1 MYDFAITVLFRVDRS
16 VIKRDGRADMAPTQ
30 ASTSPSEIWIHARQ
44 LFIGGGAAPLADQ
57 LLQISGDRIAAI
69 IPASQLELASD
80 AHFFDMVAPGFID
93 LQINGGGGVL
103 FNDSPY
109 AGTVSRI
116 AAAARQGGACHILPT
131 FITAPE
137 QDYCRAMEAVR
148 TAAGCPEILGLHL
161 EGPFLSPSKA
171 GIHDAASMRKMSA
184 GDLDRLTAF
193 KGRLLLTCAPE
204 QVSPIAIRALVD
216 AGVTVFVGHSDADIK
231 MMEVAISAGL
241 SGVTHLFNACSQLT
255 ARAPGI
261 VGAALS
267 DSRLYAGVI
276 ADRYHVHDV
285 NLSLAVAQM
294 QDRLCLVSDTM
305 PSFGT
310 NLSSFTLQG
319 RKITLKNG
327 RLFSAEGQ
335 LAGAHLGLDEAV
347 RNIISVGQIAPEKAL
362 HMASGIPA
370 KILGL
375 DSEYGAVQ
383 EGRLAS
389 LTCLDRGF
397 RACAVYVHGT
407 PYLANTADAV
417 L

>member
-1 MYDFAITVLFRVDRS
+1 
-16 VIKRDGRADMAPTQ
+16 MAPTL
-30 ASTSPSEIWIHARQ
+30 ASTSPSLSASPSEIWIYARQ
-44 LFIGGGAAPLADQ
+44 LFIGGGVAPLSDQ

-69 IPASQLELASD
+69 MPASQPDPAPD
-80 AHFFDMVAPGFID
+80 AHFYDVVAPGFID

-103 FNDSPY
+103 FNDSPD
-109 AGTVSRI
+109 AGTMDRI

-131 FITAPE
+131 FITAHE
-137 QDYCRAMEAVR
+137 QDYCRAMEAVQ
-148 TAAGCPEILGLHL
+148 TAADRPEILGLHM
-161 EGPFLSPSKA
+161 EGPFLSPAKA
-171 GIHDAASMRKMSA
+171 GIHDAASMRQMGA
-184 GDLDRLTAF
+184 GDLARLTAF
-193 KGRLLLTCAPE
+193 QGRLLLTCAPE
-204 QVSPIAIRALVD
+204 QLTPADIRALVD
-216 AGVTVFVGHSDADIK
+216 AGVTVFAGHSDADIK
-231 MMEVAISAGL
+231 MMETAISAGL

-261 VGAALS
+261 VGTALS
-267 DSRLYAGVI
+267 DSRLYAGII
-276 ADRYHVHDV
+276 ADRYHVHDA
-285 NLSLAVAQM
+285 NLRVAVAQM

-305 PSFGT
+305 PSFAT

-319 RKITLKNG
+319 REITLKNG
-327 RLFSAEGQ
+327 RLVSAEGQ

-347 RNIISVGQIAPEKAL
+347 RNIISVTQIAPEKAL

-370 KILGL
+370 KIVGL

-389 LTCLDRGF
+389 LTCLDKGL

-407 PYLANTADAV
+407 PYLPDTPGAV